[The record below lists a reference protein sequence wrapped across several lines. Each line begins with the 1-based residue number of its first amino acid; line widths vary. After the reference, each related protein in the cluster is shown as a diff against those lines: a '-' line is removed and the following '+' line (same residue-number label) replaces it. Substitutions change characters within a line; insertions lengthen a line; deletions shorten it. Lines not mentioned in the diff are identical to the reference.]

1 MKKIL
6 LVFALVVC
14 STAILLAQRT
24 VSGTIL
30 DENSEALIGATVVGE
45 NTTIGTVT
53 DFDGKYTLNVPEGT
67 TRLVVSYTGYATQ
80 TLTLGASNVLD
91 IVMAIDAVGLE
102 DIIVTGYAPQ
112 KRKDITGSVSSVSVK
127 DIENVQLPSFEA
139 ALQGRAA
146 GVNVNK
152 NSGTPGGGIDV
163 NIRGR
168 TSITASNQPLYV
180 VDGVPLISGD
190 NFDFTQQGVGNGQ
203 ISVLADLNPE
213 EIESI
218 EVLKDASSAAIYGSR
233 AANGVVLI
241 KTKGGSSGGKT
252 KVTLNASYGNQ
263 WLPNQ
268 IDVVDGP
275 QYIEYITQVFGAN
288 IVGTEANN
296 NWQDLIFQTG
306 TLQKYSANIS
316 GGTDKTQFFGS
327 LGFSGDE
334 GIMRNSNFDRYS
346 GRLNVKHIASDKLT
360 FNMNVGY
367 TKSETQQIQNDNNI
381 FGALSTA
388 ILLPPVVPI
397 RNEDGSFGSAF
408 GLENPVAAV
417 TQYSN
422 FVDRNRLIGSVNASY
437 NIIDDLSVN
446 ARLGVDLLSLTEDVL
461 EPRTLQSSAT
471 GTAVFGTVTNNRF
484 IHEYFL
490 KYNAKVGGGSL
501 QALAGLSFQEDALK
515 NSFIEVVDFPTDD
528 FTGISSGSTTVNA
541 LGAEQ
546 GDNLQSYFGNINYN
560 YKGKYYLTA
569 TFRADGSSRFINNQW
584 G

>member
-1 MKKIL
+1 M
-6 LVFALVVC
+6 C
-14 STAILLAQRT
+14 
-24 VSGTIL
+24 
-30 DENSEALIGATVVGE
+30 
-45 NTTIGTVT
+45 
-53 DFDGKYTLNVPEGT
+53 
-67 TRLVVSYTGYATQ
+67 
-80 TLTLGASNVLD
+80 
-91 IVMAIDAVGLE
+91 
-102 DIIVTGYAPQ
+102 
-112 KRKDITGSVSSVSVK
+112 
-127 DIENVQLPSFEA
+127 
-139 ALQGRAA
+139 
-146 GVNVNK
+146 
-152 NSGTPGGGIDV
+152 
-163 NIRGR
+163 IR
-168 TSITASNQPLYV
+168 
-180 VDGVPLISGD
+180 
-190 NFDFTQQGVGNGQ
+190 
-203 ISVLADLNPE
+203 
-213 EIESI
+213 
-218 EVLKDASSAAIYGSR
+218 
-233 AANGVVLI
+233 
-241 KTKGGSSGGKT
+241 
-252 KVTLNASYGNQ
+252 
-263 WLPNQ
+263 
-268 IDVVDGP
+268 
-275 QYIEYITQVFGAN
+275 
-288 IVGTEANN
+288 
-296 NWQDLIFQTG
+296 
-306 TLQKYSANIS
+306 
-316 GGTDKTQFFGS
+316 
-327 LGFSGDE
+327 
-334 GIMRNSNFDRYS
+334 DR
-346 GRLNVKHIASDKLT
+346 
-360 FNMNVGY
+360 
-367 TKSETQQIQNDNNI
+367 
-381 FGALSTA
+381 STA

-584 G
+584 GYFPGVSAAWNITEDLMKGAKTLNLLKLRVGWGQTGNNVIGDFISRQVFTAANIAYAGNAGTVPARLGTVSYTHLTLPTICSV